1 MISII
6 RHFEAVATGN
16 TAKEEPDIQELI
28 DVMDKFHKRP
38 YSEQLNQVILDKY
51 TKEFQDTMNK
61 HIGPV
66 QQSINRLLT
75 RKEKIQSQILAQ
87 KITV

>member
-16 TAKEEPDIQELI
+16 TANEEPDIQELI

-38 YSEQLNQVILDKY
+38 YSEQLDQVILD
-51 TKEFQDTMNK
+51 
-61 HIGPV
+61 
-66 QQSINRLLT
+66 
-75 RKEKIQSQILAQ
+75 
-87 KITV
+87 